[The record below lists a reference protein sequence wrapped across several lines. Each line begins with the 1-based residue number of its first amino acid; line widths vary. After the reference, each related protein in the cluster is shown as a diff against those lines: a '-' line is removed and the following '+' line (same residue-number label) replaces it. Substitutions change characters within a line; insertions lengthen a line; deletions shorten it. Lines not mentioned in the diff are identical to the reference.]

1 MNPPDPRI
9 SLTLRGHVALVGIH
23 HAAKR
28 NAFDMAM
35 LHAFARTLAE
45 ADRNPE
51 VRCLLVHAEG
61 AHFTAGLNLADV
73 GPKVGSGETMMPA
86 GSLDPFQL
94 SGPPRKKPC
103 VMAVQGI
110 CFTVGV
116 ELMLASDMV
125 VAASDARFAQM
136 EVKRGIF
143 PFGGA
148 TLRFPQVAGWGNA
161 MRWMLTGDEFG
172 AAEAYRMG
180 LVQEVVE
187 PGLQLERALALAEA
201 VARQAPLGVQAT
213 LASARLAR
221 EQGPEAAARDLMARL
236 IRLQSSED
244 VQEGMRSFLERR
256 EGRFQGK

>member
-1 MNPPDPRI
+1 MNPPDTRI

-23 HAAKR
+23 RAAKR

-35 LHAFARTLAE
+35 LHGLARALTE
-45 ADRNPE
+45 ADE
-51 VRCLLVHAEG
+51 HEQVRCTVLHAEG
-61 AHFTAGLNLADV
+61 AHFTAGLDLADV
-73 GPKVGSGETMMPA
+73 GPKVGTGESMRPEGTV
-86 GSLDPFQL
+86 DPFQL
-94 SGPPRKKPC
+94 SGKQRQKPLIL
-103 VMAVQGI
+103 AVQGI

-116 ELMLASDMV
+116 ELMLAADMA
-125 VAASDARFAQM
+125 VAASDARFAQL

-161 MRWMLTGDEFG
+161 MRWLLTGDEFG

-187 PGLQLERALALAEA
+187 PGQQLERALALAEA
-201 VARQAPLGVQAT
+201 VARQAPLAVRAT

-221 EQGPEAAARDLMARL
+221 ERGPDAAAQDLMPRL
-236 IRLQSSED
+236 RQLQASED
-244 VQEGMRSFLERR
+244 VQEGLRSFIERR
-256 EGRFQGK
+256 EARFQGK